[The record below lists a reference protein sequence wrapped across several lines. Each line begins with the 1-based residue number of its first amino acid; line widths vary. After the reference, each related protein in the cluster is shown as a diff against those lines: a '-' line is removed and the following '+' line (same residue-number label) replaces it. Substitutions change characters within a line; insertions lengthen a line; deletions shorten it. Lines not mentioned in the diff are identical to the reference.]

1 MFETIR
7 QLRKKGIMGINNR
20 NAGYIQDYNS
30 RHLYPI
36 VDDKLT
42 TKSYAI
48 EKGLAVPPLY
58 DTIKSPSELKNLKTI
73 LEPHEDFVIK
83 PANGSG
89 GDGILVID
97 GKYGDRYRT
106 VSGRLI
112 TLEDIHTL
120 MLDTLSGVY
129 SLGGQP
135 DTVMIEY
142 RVKFDPVFSDISYQG
157 VPDVRI
163 IVFKGVPIMAMV
175 RLPTRQSGGKANL
188 HQNAI
193 GAGVEIATGKTLS
206 GVQGNSIVTTHPD
219 TRASIVDVQV
229 PHWDQLLEIA
239 SGCYELCGLGYL
251 GVDLVLDKEL
261 GPLILELNARPGLN
275 IQIANNDGLVRRLE
289 MVERLEVPLVTIDE
303 RIAFAKE
310 HFCVSNCP

>member
-1 MFETIR
+1 MFNTIR
-7 QLRKKGIMGINNR
+7 KLREKGIMGINNR
-20 NAGYIQDYNS
+20 NAGYIQGYNS

-42 TKSYAI
+42 TKRYAI
-48 EKGLAVPPLY
+48 ERGLAVPPLY
-58 DTIKSPSELKNLKTI
+58 NTISNPSDLSNLEAI
-73 LEPHEDFVIK
+73 LEPYEDFVIK

-97 GKYGDRYRT
+97 GKYGDQYRT
-106 VSGRLI
+106 VSGRLVSLDEI
-112 TLEDIHTL
+112 YTL

-163 IVFKGVPIMAMV
+163 IVFKGIPTMAMV

-193 GAGVEIATGKTLS
+193 GAGIDIATGLTLS
-206 GVQGNSIVTTHPD
+206 GVQGNAIVTTHPD
-219 TRASIVDVQV
+219 TRSSIVDVQV
-229 PHWDQLLEIA
+229 PHWEQLLEIA

-275 IQIANNDGLVRRLE
+275 IQIANNDGLVKRLRKIE
-289 MVERLEVPLVTIDE
+289 CLDKDIETTAE
-303 RIAFAKE
+303 RIAFAKQ
-310 HFCVSNCP
+310 HFAVPAA

>member
-1 MFETIR
+1 MFKLIR
-7 QLRKKGIMGINNR
+7 QLREKGIMGINNR
-20 NAGYIQDYNS
+20 NAGYIQTYNE

-42 TKSYAI
+42 TKKYAI
-48 EKGLAVPPLY
+48 ERNLAVPPLY
-58 DTIKSPSELKNLKTI
+58 NTIASPSELQH
-73 LEPHEDFVIK
+73 LEEVLAPYDDFVIK

-97 GKYGDRYRT
+97 GKYADRYRT
-106 VSGRLI
+106 VSGKLI
-112 TLEDIHTL
+112 SIDEIYTL

-142 RVKFDPVFSDISYQG
+142 RVKFDPVFSQISYQG

-163 IVFKGVPIMAMV
+163 IVFKGIPTMAMV
-175 RLPTRQSGGKANL
+175 RLPTMQSGGKANL

-193 GAGVEIATGKTLS
+193 GAGIDIATGKTLS
-206 GVQGNSIVTTHPD
+206 GVQGNSIVTAHPD
-219 TRASIVDVQV
+219 THASIVDVQV
-229 PHWDQLLEIA
+229 PHWDKLLDIA

-275 IQIANNDGLVRRLE
+275 IQIANNDGLVKRLE
-289 MVERLEVPLVTIDE
+289 KIERLPHIPTGTAE

-310 HFCVSNCP
+310 HFSVANT

>member
-1 MFETIR
+1 MFKTIR
-7 QLRKKGIMGINNR
+7 QLREKGIMGINDR
-20 NAGYIQDYNS
+20 NAGYIQGYNS
-30 RHLYPI
+30 RELYPI

-42 TKSYAI
+42 TKRYAI
-48 EKGLAVPPLY
+48 DRDLAVPPLY
-58 DTIKSPSELKNLKTI
+58 NTIENPSQLKNLKEI
-73 LEPHEDFVIK
+73 LEPYEDFVIK

-89 GDGILVID
+89 GDGILVVD
-97 GKYGDRYRT
+97 GKYGDQYRT

-112 TLEDIHTL
+112 DLDDIYTLAI
-120 MLDTLSGVY
+120 DTLSGVY

-142 RVKFDPVFSDISYQG
+142 RVKFDPVFSAISYQG

-163 IVFKGVPIMAMV
+163 IVFQGIPTMAMV

-193 GAGVEIATGKTLS
+193 GAGIDIATGKTLS

-219 TRASIVDVQV
+219 TRSSIVDVQV
-229 PHWDQLLEIA
+229 PHWEQLLEIA
-239 SGCYELCGLGYL
+239 SGSYELCGLGYL

-275 IQIANNDGLVRRLE
+275 IQIANNDGLVRRLK
-289 MVERLEVPLVTIDE
+289 MIERLEQLPQSVED
-303 RIAFAKE
+303 RIAFAKH
-310 HFCVSNCP
+310 HFAVS